1 MNALAPTHTRSG
13 FDRPAR
19 PTERSE
25 RSANDK
31 TRFDHDARRQ
41 RLSVSGTLRWH
52 LALTSE
58 IVLSKETCMRI
69 LALIG
74 VLAVAV
80 SVASGIYFYGGFYDV
95 SADTGGNPAVEWSL
109 ESVREAS
116 IDKHYQTTA
125 APAWFSTPK
134 AVQAGAHEFAEE
146 GCVRCHGAP
155 GRARDKFAKGMN
167 PEPPDLGKATKDDPP
182 AKVFWIVK
190 NGIRMTGMPAFGR
203 TYGGRRNLE
212 SGRICAARRKR
223 NAPAVQNLVDRAT
236 RRSRRTRECRASDKR
251 SKADK
256 LISGNRDQPRP
267 DRIPSPAVH
276 LSFWECCRI
285 LRRSGA

>member
-1 MNALAPTHTRSG
+1 
-13 FDRPAR
+13 
-19 PTERSE
+19 
-25 RSANDK
+25 
-31 TRFDHDARRQ
+31 
-41 RLSVSGTLRWH
+41 
-52 LALTSE
+52 
-58 IVLSKETCMRI
+58 MRI

-116 IDKHYQTTA
+116 IDKHYQTTT

-190 NGIRMTGMPAFGR
+190 NGIRMTGMPAFGGHMEDEEIWR
-203 TYGGRRNLE
+203 AVTFVQHEE
-212 SGRICAARRKR
+212 SVTPHQYKTWSTGPRGEADVHESAE
-223 NAPAVQNLVDRAT
+223 PV
-236 RRSRRTRECRASDKR
+236 SSASKPT
-251 SKADK
+251 
-256 LISGNRDQPRP
+256 N
-267 DRIPSPAVH
+267 
-276 LSFWECCRI
+276 
-285 LRRSGA
+285 